1 MEKTACAI
9 LTVLALSGPVH
20 AQAVDAGMDFEAEK
34 DTAQEVWKYQ
44 TEKFDA
50 MLSELK
56 THEYFA
62 GTLVSIQFRGEA
74 YSVDRRSETPKRTPG
89 NPPPRLET
97 LGSLLG
103 GLSASTRGQLKI
115 NVQREFND
123 NGTLKS
129 ESWTIEVG
137 GSWETS
143 TGMQDEIGKQH
154 R

>member
-9 LTVLALSGPVH
+9 IAALALSGPVR
-20 AQAVDAGMDFEAEK
+20 AQAVDAGMDFEPEK
-34 DTAQEVWKYQ
+34 DTAQEIWKYQ

-56 THEYFA
+56 SHEYFA
-62 GTLVSIQFRGEA
+62 GTLVSIQFRGE
-74 YSVDRRSETPKRTPG
+74 SFTVDRRMETPKRTPG

-115 NVQREFND
+115 NVQRTFDE
-123 NGTLKS
+123 NGIVKS

-137 GSWETS
+137 GSWEAQ
-143 TGMQDEIGKQH
+143 TGMQDETGKQH
-154 R
+154 K